1 MSTYIRKSRKS
12 SSYGVPGEPIFDYKD
27 IGLLR
32 KYLTETGKI
41 VPSRIT
47 GTRAKSQRALA
58 MAIKH
63 ARYLALIPYT
73 DSQE

>member
-1 MSTYIRKSRKS
+1 MANFSRKSRKVS
-12 SSYGVPGEPIFDYKD
+12 SVSTAEGLFDYKD
-27 IGLLR
+27 IGTLR

-47 GTRAKSQRALA
+47 GTTAKAQRALA

-63 ARYLALIPYT
+63 SRYLALIPYT